1 MFIDDDYDNDRQ
13 DAIQGILNSAMGSAA
28 NSLARVIDSDVEVN
42 QPSVHWVNKNNL
54 DATLAN
60 INLPEQSIA
69 MRQSFRGPLRG
80 EILILLEHGASHHRL
95 GKVMGYSEKMSP
107 RNIQEL
113 TLELTNVLSGACISG
128 LSDELDVV
136 LHFGSPSIISQKTSV
151 NNIFSKRQLQ
161 WTDALFMDVSYT
173 VNSISLKTNLILCM
187 IEEDSQTLYQL
198 IDRKIDAQ

>member
-28 NSLARVIDSDVEVN
+28 NSLGRAIGSDVASTE
-42 QPSVHWVNKNNL
+42 PSVHWVNKNNL
-54 DATLAN
+54 DNTLAD
-60 INLPEQSIA
+60 IHLPEQSIV
-69 MRQSFRGPLRG
+69 MRQSFRGHLRG
-80 EILILLEHGASHHRL
+80 EMLILLEHGANHHQL

-113 TLELTNVLSGACISG
+113 TLELTNILSGACISG
-128 LSDELDVV
+128 LSDQLDVK
-136 LHFGSPSIISQKTSV
+136 LRFGSPSIISHKTSV

-173 VNSISLKTNLILCM
+173 VNKISLKANLILCM
-187 IEEDSQTLYQL
+187 IEEDSQELYQL
-198 IDRKIDAQ
+198 IDRKLATQ

>member
-13 DAIQGILNSAMGSAA
+13 EAIQAILNSAMGSAA
-28 NSLARVIDSDVEVN
+28 KNLSRVIDSDVELDE
-42 QPSVHWVNKNNL
+42 PRTHWVNKNNL
-54 DATLAN
+54 ETTLAN

-69 MRQSFRGPLRG
+69 MRQSFRGHLRG
-80 EILILLEHGASHHRL
+80 EILILLEHGARHHRL
-95 GKVMGYSEKMSP
+95 GKVMGYEENMSA

-113 TLELTNVLSGACISG
+113 TLELSNILSGACISG
-128 LSDELDVV
+128 LSNELNIK
-136 LHFGSPSIISQKTSV
+136 LRFGSPSIISQKTSV

-187 IEEDSQTLYQL
+187 IEEDSQILYQL
-198 IDRKIDAQ
+198 IDHKMNT